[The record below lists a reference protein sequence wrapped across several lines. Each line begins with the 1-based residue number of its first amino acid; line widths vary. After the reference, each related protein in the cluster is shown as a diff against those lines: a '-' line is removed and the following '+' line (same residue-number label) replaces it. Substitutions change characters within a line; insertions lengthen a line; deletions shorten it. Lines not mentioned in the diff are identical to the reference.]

1 MLPRRNQA
9 WRAQARCRAK
19 GKAVIVR
26 IGKLTSAP
34 LKGIGWQQLGQWSRK
49 AVTFLVLV
57 AALSALVLIVEAQYG
72 PQWREPVEA
81 LASLP
86 EATAADTET
95 RPATSTASLTPA
107 QEGRVRAL
115 AEFVA
120 RRYRV
125 SQGVAFDLVSHAH
138 QVGAQLQLDPL
149 LIIAVIAIESRF
161 NPIAESNAGAKGLM
175 QIIPKYHEDKLG
187 EFGGEHAVFDPETN
201 IEVGAQILRE
211 YIRRTGNLNIAL
223 QMYAGAL
230 GDHEDRYTRKVLN
243 ERQRL
248 QQVLSGQRPAP
259 RAAPVKTVAVI
270 RANTSIVV
278 PTDLD

>member
-1 MLPRRNQA
+1 
-9 WRAQARCRAK
+9 
-19 GKAVIVR
+19 VR
-26 IGKLTSAP
+26 IDKLTSGS
-34 LKGIGWQQLGQWSRK
+34 LKGLGWQQWGQWSRK

-57 AALSALVLIVEAQYG
+57 AAVSALALIVEAQYG
-72 PQWREPVEA
+72 PQWREPAKA

-86 EATAADTET
+86 EAGAADTDAQ
-95 RPATSTASLTPA
+95 PSTAGAVLTPA
-107 QEGRVRAL
+107 QEGRIRAL
-115 AEFVA
+115 SDFVA

-175 QIIPKYHEDKLG
+175 QIIPKYHGDKLG

-201 IEVGAQILRE
+201 IEVGSLILRE

-248 QQVLSGQRPAP
+248 QQVLTGENPPSRPAP
-259 RAAPVKTVAVI
+259 VKATKVV
-270 RANTSIVV
+270 RANTSLVV
-278 PTDLD
+278 PSDLD